1 MTMDMETL
9 RGLGTVFLM
18 GAFLAL
24 CGWAF
29 LPSNKRRFEQD
40 GRLVFL
46 DEEREESRT
55 GGGE

>member
-1 MTMDMETL
+1 MDMETL
-9 RGLGTVFLM
+9 RGLGTLFLM

-46 DEEREESRT
+46 DEEREEPRT